1 MTKKAQNKSKKK
13 PGLTISS
20 VKKIKLKK
28 SITQIQKIEF
38 WPTLILINKKNTLYI
53 YYYFFLEGRKTKYD
67 GKK

>member
-38 WPTLILINKKNTLYI
+38 WPTLKGKKNNY
-53 YYYFFLEGRKTKYD
+53 ERKKNR
-67 GKK
+67 